1 MANTI
6 LHKRSSVEEKKPQ
19 SSALE
24 LGELAINLHDGNIY
38 LKKSDNSIAEMKRLD
53 ERLNSTD
60 VTSMIYNTDGD
71 LSEVDYATGNKTIL
85 NYNINGDLSSVDY
98 YGTDGTTQLFTQTL
112 NYDNDGNLSSTSW
125 VVV

>member
-38 LKKSDNSIAEMKRLD
+38 LKKSDNTIAEMKRLD
-53 ERLNSTD
+53 ERLNATD
-60 VTSMIYNTDGD
+60 VTEMTYNLDGD
-71 LSEVDYATGNKTIL
+71 LSVVTYVTGNKTIL
-85 NYNINGDLSSVDY
+85 NYTNGDLTSVDY
-98 YGTDGTTQLFTQTL
+98 YATDSSTHLFTQTL
-112 NYDNDGNLSSTSW
+112 NYNLNGDLLSTEW
-125 VVV
+125 TEV

>member
-38 LKKSDNSIAEMKRLD
+38 LKKSDNTIAEMKRLD
-53 ERLNSTD
+53 ERLNATD
-60 VTSMIYNTDGD
+60 VTEMTYNLDGD
-71 LSEVDYATGNKTIL
+71 LTVVTYVTGNKTIL
-85 NYNINGDLSSVDY
+85 NYTNGDLTSVDY
-98 YGTDGTTQLFTQTL
+98 YATDSSTHLFTQTL
-112 NYDNDGNLSSTSW
+112 NYNVNGDLLSTEW
-125 VVV
+125 TEV

>member
-38 LKKSDNSIAEMKRLD
+38 LKKSDNTIAEMKRLD
-53 ERLNSTD
+53 ERLNATD
-60 VTSMIYNTDGD
+60 VTEMTYNLDGD
-71 LSEVDYATGNKTIL
+71 LTVVTYVTGNKTIL
-85 NYNINGDLSSVDY
+85 NYTNGDLTSVDY
-98 YGTDGTTQLFTQTL
+98 YATDSSTHLFTQTL
-112 NYDNDGNLSSTSW
+112 NYNLNGDLLSTEW
-125 VVV
+125 AEV